1 MQFSRMRKED
11 RLLSSINFQFFYNR
25 RGPFSFSSVSL
36 FQLSI
41 TSNSIFS
48 YSKSKGDRL
57 LSPIMFQFFHNRS
70 LFLTRTFFFFS
81 SNSMFFYFQRSK
93 KKELLSPQLISIF
106 PRSKRLFLTRSLFSS
121 FLSFQSLSTISNS
134 ILSSKLNKDK

>member
-1 MQFSRMRKED
+1 MRKED
-11 RLLSSINFQFFYNR
+11 RLLSSIFSFSTIEE
-25 RGPFSFSSVSL
+25 GSFSSVSL

-41 TSNSIFS
+41 TVNSIFS
-48 YSKSKGDRL
+48 YSKGDTIIVSNYFSIFPQSKPVPNKNL
-57 LSPIMFQFFHNRS
+57 
-70 LFLTRTFFFFS
+70 FFFS

-93 KKELLSPQLISIF
+93 KKGLLSPQLISIF

-121 FLSFQSLSTISNS
+121 FPSFQSPIISNS

>member
-1 MQFSRMRKED
+1 MRKED
-11 RLLSSINFQFFYNR
+11 RLLSSIFSFSTKIEE
-25 RGPFSFSSVSL
+25 GSFSSVSL

-41 TSNSIFS
+41 TVNSIFS
-48 YSKSKGDRL
+48 YSKPKGDRIIVSNYFSIFPQSKPVPNKNL
-57 LSPIMFQFFHNRS
+57 
-70 LFLTRTFFFFS
+70 FFFS

-93 KKELLSPQLISIF
+93 KKGLLSPQLISIF

-121 FLSFQSLSTISNS
+121 FPSFQSPIISNS